1 MININWQL
9 TMYLEEINEP
19 PRRKK
24 KGWIKVTQKWQDKQ
38 QQLLQTNKQK

>member
-1 MININWQL
+1 MVNINWQL

-24 KGWIKVTQKWQDKQ
+24 KRMNQSNTKVTR
-38 QQLLQTNKQK
+38 

>member
-1 MININWQL
+1 MVNINWQL

-24 KGWIKVTQKWQDKQ
+24 KGKNKSNTKVTR
-38 QQLLQTNKQK
+38 

>member
-1 MININWQL
+1 MNFLKQITAPPPKKRINLMVNVNWRL

-24 KGWIKVTQKWQDKQ
+24 KDESK
-38 QQLLQTNKQK
+38 

>member
-1 MININWQL
+1 MVNINWQL

-24 KGWIKVTQKWQDKQ
+24 RMNQSNTKVTR
-38 QQLLQTNKQK
+38 